1 MKTKKKHTNAQNTSF
16 DVFWVLFPSP
26 GSWVVVHD
34 MGIASCRIVPK
45 YVVIAVCKK
54 LVKTQINTIS
64 ALKLVKAISQEI
76 LAQMS

>member
-45 YVVIAVCKK
+45 YVVSKVIK
-54 LVKTQINTIS
+54 
-64 ALKLVKAISQEI
+64 
-76 LAQMS
+76 